1 MTNITHVTKDGLERL
16 KAQLQYLTTVKRKEI
31 AQKIAEARSQGDLSE
46 NAEYDAA
53 KEAQSLLELEISKLE
68 ELILNAKI
76 IDESSIDTSKVH
88 LLCTVKVRNMD
99 NRKEFKYTIVPET
112 EADLKQ
118 GKISVESPIGK
129 GLIGKEVNEVVTIT
143 VPAGKIR
150 LKILEISFEG

>member
-1 MTNITHVTKDGLERL
+1 MSITHVTKDGLEKL

-31 AQKIAEARSQGDLSE
+31 AQQIAEARSQGDLSE

-53 KEAQSLLELEISKLE
+53 KEAQNLLELEISKLE
-68 ELILNAKI
+68 ELISNARV
-76 IDESSIDTSKVH
+76 IDESNIDTSKVH

-99 NRKEFKYTIVPET
+99 TRKEFKYTIVPET
-112 EADLKQ
+112 EANLKE

-129 GLIGKEVNEVVTIT
+129 GLIGKQVNEVVTIT

-150 LKILEISFEG
+150 LKILEISFG

>member
-1 MTNITHVTKDGLERL
+1 MSNITHVTKDGLEKL

-31 AQKIAEARSQGDLSE
+31 AQQISEARSQGDLSE

-99 NRKEFKYTIVPET
+99 TRKEFKYTIVPET
-112 EADLKQ
+112 EANLKE

-129 GLIGKEVNEVVTIT
+129 GLIGKEVNEVVTIA

-150 LKILEISFEG
+150 LKILEISFVG

>member
-1 MTNITHVTKDGLERL
+1 MSITHVTKDGLEKL
-16 KAQLQYLTTVKRKEI
+16 KAQLHYLTTVKRKEI
-31 AQKIAEARSQGDLSE
+31 AQQIAEARSQGDLSE

-68 ELILNAKI
+68 ELISNARV
-76 IDESSIDTSKVH
+76 IDESNIDTSKVH

-99 NRKEFKYTIVPET
+99 TRKEFKYTIVPET
-112 EADLKQ
+112 EANLKE

-129 GLIGKEVNEVVTIT
+129 GLIGKKVNEVVTIN

-150 LKILEISFEG
+150 LKILEITFG